1 MIRLSVFINDWADV
15 LGSELEKDYY
25 TNLREYLKKEYGTH
39 RVFPNMYDIFAAFQ
53 RTSYENTKVVILGQ
67 DPYHE
72 EGQAHGYSFSVPK
85 GVKVPPSLKNIYKEL
100 QEDMGVEPP
109 NHGNLEAWADE
120 GVLLLNN
127 VLTVRAHE
135 AHSHKGAG
143 WEKLTDRVI
152 ELLNQRERPLV
163 FILWGRPAQKKAASV
178 DQDKHC
184 IIQSPHPS
192 PLSAYRG
199 FFGSRPFSRANEF
212 LEEVKEKPIDWSSIN
227 K

>member
-1 MIRLSVFINDWADV
+1 MIRLAVFINDWADV
-15 LGSELEKDYY
+15 LKSELEKDYY
-25 TNLREYLKKEYGTH
+25 INLREYLKREYGTH
-39 RVFPNMYDIFAAFQ
+39 RIFPNMYDIFAAFQ
-53 RTSYENTKVVILGQ
+53 RTSYENTKVVIIGQ
-67 DPYHE
+67 DPYHG

-85 GVKVPPSLKNIYKEL
+85 GVKVPPSLENIYKEL
-100 QEDMGVEPP
+100 REDLGVEPP
-109 NHGNLEAWADE
+109 AHGNLKAWADE

-143 WEKLTDRVI
+143 WERLTDRVI

-178 DQDKHC
+178 DQDRHC

-199 FFGSRPFSRANEF
+199 FFGSRPFSQANEF
-212 LEEVKEKPIDWSSIN
+212 LEKMNEKPIDWSSIN

>member
-1 MIRLSVFINDWADV
+1 MSVFINDWADV

>member
-1 MIRLSVFINDWADV
+1 MRLAVFINDWADV
-15 LGSELEKDYY
+15 LKSELEKDYY
-25 TNLREYLKKEYGTH
+25 INLREYLKREYGTH
-39 RVFPNMYDIFAAFQ
+39 RIFPNMYDIFAAFQ
-53 RTSYENTKVVILGQ
+53 RTSYENTKVVIIGQ
-67 DPYHE
+67 DPYHG

-85 GVKVPPSLKNIYKEL
+85 GVKVPPSLENIYKEL
-100 QEDMGVEPP
+100 REDLGVEPP
-109 NHGNLEAWADE
+109 AHGNLKAWADE

-143 WEKLTDRVI
+143 WERLTDRVI

-178 DQDKHC
+178 DQDRHC

-199 FFGSRPFSRANEF
+199 FFGSRPFSQANEF
-212 LEEVKEKPIDWSSIN
+212 LEKMNEKPIDWSSIN

>member
-1 MIRLSVFINDWADV
+1 MRLSVFINDWADV